1 MQSGIVESYALG
13 LATSD
18 EVVEFEQLIPH
29 FPELKEALQEFEYH
43 LELFSI
49 DNEIPPPPE
58 LRAKIEDNL
67 RALPAIPGQARRGY
81 RGRRTEYVDA
91 KETSDH
97 IRVHKVWRKLFIAV
111 FILSK
116 LFLIAAIYYFI
127 EYRHAEKQLHQPA
140 TTQQARQ
147 N

>member
-1 MQSGIVESYALG
+1 LG
-13 LATSD
+13 LATRD

-58 LRAKIEDNL
+58 VRAKIEDNL
-67 RALPAIPGQARRGY
+67 RALPVVKGPIPKGY
-81 RGRRTEYVDA
+81 RGARTRSEFVVA
-91 KETSDH
+91 KETSSH
-97 IRVHKVWRKLFIAV
+97 IRVHKIWRYLFIAV

-116 LFLIAAIYYFI
+116 IFLVLAIYYFI
-127 EYRHAEKQLHQPA
+127 MYRHAIK
-140 TTQQARQ
+140 